1 LVHHYHRF
9 FNFRCLSVCRAPRIN
24 DLDDEDE
31 DEYTNR
37 FKLIYS
43 GAHTTVTGLPTKDE
57 TSETGECRK
66 IYIGNSALLGDKV
79 FFKRV
84 NPIQLDL
91 LTQAKNYHF
100 RGITV
105 FSNQTELR

>member
-1 LVHHYHRF
+1 MHSELNTSIAFHQLAAVRF
-9 FNFRCLSVCRAPRIN
+9 CLRI
-24 DLDDEDE
+24 
-31 DEYTNR
+31 
-37 FKLIYS
+37 
-43 GAHTTVTGLPTKDE
+43 TGLPTKDE